1 MILQENMTIL
11 SNVKIAPRVFRM
23 VLQGEMV
30 LDMTV
35 PDQFLHIRVPSP
47 DKVLRRP
54 ISISEYDR
62 ESKTCVIIYRVE
74 GPGLADVSQMTPGQK
89 LDIMGPLGNGFD
101 LNMPFPKQKAL
112 IIGGGIGTPPLVQ
125 LARDLVAMDVAVTV
139 LLGFAQKS
147 AVILE
152 SEFAAVAS
160 DLKIVTDDGSY
171 GRDGNVGVLMDE
183 IDVMAYDAVY
193 ACGATG
199 MLRAVASRTVNHP
212 NAFISMEARMAC
224 GMGACYACVVHVAGD
239 ETGQQALKV
248 CDQGPIFRA
257 SEVVI

>member
-1 MILQENMTIL
+1 MILQEEMTIL
-11 SNVKIAPRVFRM
+11 SNVNIAPRVFRM

-30 LDMTV
+30 MDMTV

-54 ISISEYDR
+54 ISISEYNRSD
-62 ESKTCVIIYRVE
+62 KTCVIIYRVE
-74 GPGLADVSQMTPGQK
+74 GPGLADVAQMTAGQT
-89 LDIMGPLGNGFD
+89 LDVMGPLGNGFD
-101 LNMPFPKQKAL
+101 ITMPFPKKKAL

-125 LARDLVAMDVAVTV
+125 LARDLVAMGVSVTV

-152 SEFAAVAS
+152 SEFAALAS

-171 GRDGNVGVLMDE
+171 GRDGNVGLLMDE
-183 IDVMAYDAVY
+183 VDVADFDAVY

-199 MLRAVASRTVNHP
+199 MLGAVASRTANHP

-239 ETGQQALKV
+239 APGQQSRKV
-248 CDQGPIFRA
+248 CDEGPIFRVG
-257 SEVVI
+257 EVII

>member
-1 MILQENMTIL
+1 MILQEEMTVL

-30 LDMTV
+30 LDMNL
-35 PDQFLHIRVPSP
+35 PDQFLHIRVPIP

-62 ESKTCVIIYRVE
+62 KAKTCVIIYRVE
-74 GPGLADVSQMTPGQK
+74 GPGLADVSQMISGQK
-89 LDIMGPLGNGFD
+89 LDVMGPLGNGFN

-125 LARDLVAMDVAVTV
+125 LARDLVAMGVAVSV

-160 DLKIVTDDGSY
+160 ELKIVTDDGSY

-183 IDVMAYDAVY
+183 IDVMAFDAVY
-193 ACGATG
+193 ACGAAG

-212 NAFISMEARMAC
+212 NAFISMETRMAC
-224 GMGACYACVVHVAGD
+224 GMGACYACVVHVGGD